1 MRFLTPAYLIG
12 GILIALPIVLH
23 WLRRDVAPRVPFT
36 AVRLLTAS
44 QIERSRRRRLRDILL
59 LAARVIAL
67 VLLAGSFARPY
78 LLGSATASR
87 PTIVAIDRSFS
98 MAAPGRIERARELA
112 RQAVAEAGDRV
123 GVVTFDQRADVVAAI
138 GSAADARL
146 AVDQVQPGFAGT
158 RYGALFDK
166 VAELLSVD
174 GRARLVV
181 VTDMQRAGFD
191 GGMVALADGV
201 ELILRDVGAPAGNL
215 AVVDARADAGH
226 VTATVLNAG
235 GGPRAVDVRLETSGQ
250 VRSTRRV
257 TISPATSV
265 EVSFETTPSGP
276 FDVAIDDADGYAA
289 DNVRYALNAIRT
301 LPRVL
306 IVSGAAGSGF
316 YLSRA
321 LTAGGDEGPDMDV
334 RTVQGSDFA
343 GMSAAQLHDQTVVV
357 LLSTHGIDR
366 RVRDSVRSFL
376 ERGGGLVIA
385 AADDLDASVLATVLD
400 WTPPLRA
407 RARAARGVL
416 TATDLRHPIFK
427 SFAAVATNLGQ
438 VSFQRVWQVDP
449 PDDWQVVAKY
459 TDGAAALL
467 ERSAGQGRI
476 LLFTSDL
483 DRRWNDFP
491 LHPIYV
497 PFVQEIVR
505 YLGARAP
512 ATAALLV
519 ADVPPGVPAR
529 PGVAQ
534 QGGRTLAINVDPRES
549 TIDRVGPAE
558 FSRLVTRTSA
568 DTKASASRVGQL
580 TEAKQQYW
588 QYGLI
593 LMLGVLIAE
602 AFVGAKGS

>member
-36 AVRLLTAS
+36 AVRLLPAS

-78 LLGSATASR
+78 LVGSATASR

-98 MAAPGRIERARELA
+98 MAAPGRMERARELA

-123 GVVTFDQRADVVAAI
+123 AVVTFDQRADTVASI
-138 GSAADARL
+138 GSAADARV

-166 VAELLSVD
+166 VAELLADD
-174 GRARLVV
+174 GHARLVV

-235 GGPRAVDVRLETSGQ
+235 GGPRTVDVRLETSGQ
-250 VRSTRRV
+250 IRSTRRV
-257 TISPATSV
+257 NIPAATSV
-265 EVSFETTPSGP
+265 EVPFETAPSGA

-289 DNVRYALNAIRT
+289 DNVRYAINAMRT

-306 IVSGAAGSGF
+306 IVSGAAGSGDGF

-334 RTVQGSDFA
+334 THRTRIRLRRHERR
-343 GMSAAQLHDQTVVV
+343 SAAR
-357 LLSTHGIDR
+357 SER
-366 RVRDSVRSFL
+366 R
-376 ERGGGLVIA
+376 
-385 AADDLDASVLATVLD
+385 
-400 WTPPLRA
+400 
-407 RARAARGVL
+407 
-416 TATDLRHPIFK
+416 
-427 SFAAVATNLGQ
+427 
-438 VSFQRVWQVDP
+438 
-449 PDDWQVVAKY
+449 
-459 TDGAAALL
+459 
-467 ERSAGQGRI
+467 
-476 LLFTSDL
+476 
-483 DRRWNDFP
+483 
-491 LHPIYV
+491 
-497 PFVQEIVR
+497 
-505 YLGARAP
+505 
-512 ATAALLV
+512 
-519 ADVPPGVPAR
+519 
-529 PGVAQ
+529 
-534 QGGRTLAINVDPRES
+534 
-549 TIDRVGPAE
+549 GPALNARHRP
-558 FSRLVTRTSA
+558 SRS
-568 DTKASASRVGQL
+568 
-580 TEAKQQYW
+580 
-588 QYGLI
+588 
-593 LMLGVLIAE
+593 
-602 AFVGAKGS
+602 